1 LLVPTKSNGIYGG
14 FRVMVRISVRV
25 RIRLRV
31 RENRILNG
39 TELCVPT
46 RLFKTV
52 CVCMPATDLWPA
64 ASRLGSAVYL
74 HNGVLT
80 GVWVLSGDQH
90 RLETPHKPWMEKGKI
105 NSHTSAEQLRVF

>member
-1 LLVPTKSNGIYGG
+1 
-14 FRVMVRISVRV
+14 M
-25 RIRLRV
+25 
-31 RENRILNG
+31 ILNG

-52 CVCMPATDLWPA
+52 CLFMHATDLWPA

-90 RLETPHKPWMEKGKI
+90 RLETPHKPWMEKGKTHQI
-105 NSHTSAEQLRVF
+105 NSHTSAEQLEFFSVSITIIFLKIKCTMHYVG